1 MFKTSIPSAA
11 PSALLVLLFSAVI
24 AGCSSPLSSSASPDR
39 AVSVLCADSDKGSQS
54 QSQDSAA
61 RSGTLNA
68 YSQRALLGVGYEAMQ
83 SGNNA
88 CAERLLTE
96 ASRLDPKDPWALL
109 NLGVVR
115 HRLGK
120 LDQARQAYQMAAA
133 QDPATSGIQLSAQG
147 QSAQEPEVA
156 AAASASGMLKQSPG
170 QIALQNLKLIP

>member
-39 AVSVLCADSDKGSQS
+39 AVSVLCADSDKGSQG
-54 QSQDSAA
+54 QDSSA

-68 YSQRALLGVGYEAMQ
+68 YSQRALLGIGFDAMQ
-83 SGNNA
+83 NGNNA

-147 QSAQEPEVA
+147 KSAQEPEVA